1 MSFKIDSTTT
11 CIDMDQ
17 LGRVNVCYNPPDM
30 KSTDRG
36 VPMDIIKTA
45 LGAFACLLASSSVN
59 AQEAVFVIRHAEQ
72 ELTGLVDAGLRPEG
86 RERATDWATILRPS
100 GLDLVVTTE
109 IQRSRA
115 TGAII
120 AEALGVPQVEF
131 SRGGS
136 SGIAE
141 FLRENYPE
149 DVILVVGHTST
160 IPKMLRNFG
169 YPDAFPISMA
179 AYGWL
184 FIVTPLESGPPAV
197 TRLNINLR

>member
-1 MSFKIDSTTT
+1 MDVIKI
-11 CIDMDQ
+11 
-17 LGRVNVCYNPPDM
+17 
-30 KSTDRG
+30 
-36 VPMDIIKTA
+36 A
-45 LGAFACLLASSSVN
+45 LVAFACLLASGNVN
-59 AQEAVFVIRHAEQ
+59 AQEAVFVIRHAEP
-72 ELTGLVDAGLRPEG
+72 ELTGYGVDVRLLPEG

-109 IQRSRA
+109 FQRSRA

-120 AEALGVPQVEF
+120 AEALEVPRVEF
-131 SRGGS
+131 SKGGS
-136 SGIAE
+136 TGIAE

-160 IPKMLRNFG
+160 IPKMLRSFG
-169 YPDAFPISMA
+169 YRNAFPISMS

-184 FIVTPLESGPPAV
+184 FIVTPLENGPPAV